1 MGNTLYETQ
10 IGGMLCMPWV
20 VAYKVDLRQELI
32 YHHLRKGKVMD
43 LPELFFHCHASQYFV
58 VLIDLKKGKTT
69 KFYLKRR

>member
-43 LPELFFHCHASQYFV
+43 LPELFFHCHASQYLW
-58 VLIDLKKGKTT
+58 VLIDLKKENNQIL
-69 KFYLKRR
+69 FKRR

>member
-1 MGNTLYETQ
+1 
-10 IGGMLCMPWV
+10 MPWV